1 MKWIFLILTISVL
14 TSYGQYNLPLSYS
27 HQQTIRQLGNYRAM
41 GDFSTKGSGASQ
53 NFNVHH
59 YKCDWSVNPADHYVK
74 GSVDVAFQT
83 TQAAEFIAL
92 DLNDSLRVDSIVFK
106 SSRLSFLH
114 EQNVLKIDFGYSLPA
129 MENAS
134 VTIYYQGRPPVNGFG
149 SFTTS
154 THSGIPV
161 MWTLSEPYGSRD
173 WWPCKDGLQ
182 DKADSIDVFI
192 TAPEIY
198 TSVSNGVRVQ
208 QTAVNGWKTTHWKH
222 RYPITTYLVCLAV
235 TNYAEFINEWDVAG
249 GPLTMQT
256 FCYPEHLNVFV
267 QETPK
272 AYEAMKYF
280 SGTIE
285 PYPFIKEKYGHV
297 QFGFGGG
304 EEHQTSTFINW
315 PGESLMAHEMA
326 HQWFGDKV
334 TCRSWQ
340 HIWLNE
346 GFATH
351 MASMYMEQKY
361 PATAIPTRKSE
372 IENIT
377 SVPDGSVFVDDTT
390 AVRRIFNNRLSYTKG
405 SHLLYMLRFII
416 GDSAFFKGVRNY
428 LDDPGLSYGFAV
440 TADLQRHLEQAAN
453 KSLDYFFNEWF
464 YGQGY
469 PSYKL
474 EWWQQSDGVIGLRV
488 AQTTSH
494 PSVSFFHLPLPIR
507 MAGNA
512 QTKDFVIQPDFNGQ
526 IFYLK
531 NSFRVDSIKIDPDYW
546 LITKGNT
553 SVMIE
558 KPQEQ
563 MLLQVF
569 PNPVHDLVNIHANG
583 FEETT
588 MSLQIFDAMG
598 RLVIQK
604 NLNLNG
610 SINTSLNTQRLPAAI
625 YILKIS
631 TSKGFKKVYKI
642 KKGL

>member
-59 YKCDWSVNPADHYVK
+59 YKCDWSVNPADHYIK

-83 TQAAEFIAL
+83 TQDAEFIAL

-267 QETPK
+267 EETPK

-507 MAGNA
+507 LAGNA

-583 FEETT
+583 FEETA

-610 SINTSLNTQRLPAAI
+610 SINTSLNTQQLPAAI
-625 YILKIS
+625 YILKIT